1 MTEYLHP
8 SIGETLLISLVGFTV
23 VFMVLIVLMGLITVM
38 SKLIGSTDK
47 KVGQPVAVTAAPG
60 ADVSAP
66 AAPAAP
72 AGLILENVSEK
83 EAAMIMAIVADEL
96 QKDPAEL
103 AFISIKEVKE

>member
-8 SIGETLLISLVGFTV
+8 SIGETLLISLVGFAV
-23 VFMVLIVLMGLITVM
+23 VFVVLVVLMGLIAVM

-47 KVGQPVAVTAAPG
+47 KLGQPVAVTAAPG
-60 ADVSAP
+60 ADVS
-66 AAPAAP
+66 APAAP